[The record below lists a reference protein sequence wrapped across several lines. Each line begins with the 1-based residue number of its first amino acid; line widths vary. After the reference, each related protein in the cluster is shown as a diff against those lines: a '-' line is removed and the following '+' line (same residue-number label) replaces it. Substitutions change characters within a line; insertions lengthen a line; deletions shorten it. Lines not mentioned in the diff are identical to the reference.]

1 MTEKQLYKR
10 EIAYRL
16 FSDELKDVE
25 ILEREDDEYSV
36 QYVKTYTGAKI
47 SRLFFVGAIIYC
59 EDIGNDTPF
68 WKLRVSDPK
77 GIFNCIAGQYS
88 PAQVQN
94 MVEDIEVPCFVS
106 IVGKVKPRE
115 YNEKIYCDV
124 AIESITVV
132 SEATYNHWIS
142 ETEEYTRER
151 EASNV

>member
-68 WKLRVSDPK
+68 WKLRV
-77 GIFNCIAGQYS
+77 
-88 PAQVQN
+88 QN

-132 SEATYNHWIS
+132 SEATYDHWIA
-142 ETEEYTRER
+142 ETESQTSARRER
-151 EASNV
+151 V